1 MLKINYM
8 KKVIRFSNFKHPFF
22 LLFIC
27 VVCVTIL
34 GFSSATTNNSDGSN
48 QIEIYV
54 SDAGN
59 FNDSGWKILK
69 YDENGKNPVVY
80 ISQDQKLAW
89 PQDIVFLEDQGVV
102 LISNLNSG
110 TINRHNISD
119 GTYID
124 SFATEIGGPTRM
136 KIGSDNLLYVLQ
148 WAGNGKVLR
157 YQLDGTFVD
166 EFTSTG
172 VLNSIGLDWD
182 SEGNLYVSSFNN
194 GSDGFVRKF
203 DTSGND
209 LGLFISSTLE
219 GPTNISFDNS
229 GNLLVNDWKG
239 NKLRKFDSKG
249 TFIKDLFSMNRA
261 EGIGL
266 MPNGDILI
274 GNGNFINNPGTVTRH
289 NSEGSYIEDII
300 TSEAN
305 GGLMNPNAVVIREV
319 KEN

>member
-1 MLKINYM
+1 M
-8 KKVIRFSNFKHPFF
+8 KKTITFSNFTHPILWIFACA
-22 LLFIC
+22 IC
-27 VVCVTIL
+27 AIIL
-34 GFSSATTNNSDGSN
+34 GFSSASANTNNTSKH
-48 QIEIYV
+48 IEIYV

-59 FNDSGWKILK
+59 FNDSEWKILK

-80 ISQDQKLAW
+80 IPQDQKLAW
-89 PQDIVFLEDQGVV
+89 PQDIVFLEDQGIV

-119 GTYID
+119 GSFID
-124 SFATEIGGPTRM
+124 SFATGIGGPTRM

-148 WAGNGKVLR
+148 WLGNGKVLR

-182 SEGNLYVSSFNN
+182 SDGNLYVSSFNN
-194 GSDGFVRKF
+194 GSKGFVRKF
-203 DTSGND
+203 DSSGKD
-209 LGLFISSTLE
+209 LGLFINSTLE

-229 GNLLVNDWKG
+229 GNLLVIDWKG
-239 NKLRKFDSKG
+239 NKLRKFDPKG

-261 EGIGL
+261 EGIGFL
-266 MPNGDILI
+266 PSGDILI

-289 NSEGSYIEDII
+289 DSNGIYIEDII
-300 TSEAN
+300 TSDNN

>member
-1 MLKINYM
+1 M
-8 KKVIRFSNFKHPFF
+8 KKTITLSNYRHLVLLIFAFS
-22 LLFIC
+22 IA
-27 VVCVTIL
+27 TIML
-34 GFSSATTNNSDGSN
+34 GFISTPTYNNNTTKK
-48 QIEIYV
+48 IEIYV

-59 FNDSGWKILK
+59 FNDSGWKIIK

-119 GTYID
+119 GTFID

-157 YQLDGTFVD
+157 YQLDGTFLD

-182 SEGNLYVSSFNN
+182 SDGNLYVSSFNN
-194 GSDGFVRKF
+194 GSNGFVRKF
-203 DTSGND
+203 DSSGKD
-209 LGLFISSTLE
+209 LGLFINSTLE
-219 GPTNISFDNS
+219 GPTNICFDNS
-229 GNLLVNDWKG
+229 GNLLVSDWKG

-249 TFIKDLFSMNRA
+249 TFIKDLSSMNRA